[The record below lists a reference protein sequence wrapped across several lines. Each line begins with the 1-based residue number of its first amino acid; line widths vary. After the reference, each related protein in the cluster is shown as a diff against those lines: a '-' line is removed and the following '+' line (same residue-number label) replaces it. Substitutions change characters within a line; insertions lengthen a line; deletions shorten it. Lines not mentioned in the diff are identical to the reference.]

1 MSRRTVIGLEIHV
14 QVATKSKLF
23 CSCSTDYIGAV
34 PNTHVCPVC
43 LGLPGALPVP
53 NRAAVEAAVLTC
65 FGLGCR
71 VVSRTRF
78 HRKNYFYPDLPKAY
92 QISQYDLPIGRD
104 GAVDLPDEAGGRR
117 IRVHRLHLE
126 EDAGKLVH
134 GASDGRLAGSDYS
147 LVDYNRGG
155 VPLMEIVSEPDL
167 TSPQEA
173 REYVVRVRQ
182 LVRYLGVSDG
192 DMENGSL
199 RVDANVS
206 LTHPDGS
213 LGTKVEIKNLNSLRS
228 LERALEH
235 EILRQGRILDEGGAV
250 VQETRHWDDGEGV
263 TRSSREKEEAHD
275 YRYFPDPDLPPLVV
289 EERRIEEIRLCL
301 PERPWEKRRRF
312 EEDWGLTPEDASV
325 LAERREVAEFFE
337 ACVAR
342 GAVPR
347 VAGVWVR
354 MDLMRLARE
363 EGVPLEALPVLP
375 DDVVA
380 LGELTESKELSA
392 TAARAVLD
400 RMVRDRCSLEMARKR
415 CGIGDRLTGEGLEAL
430 IRQILEGQRE
440 VLEEIRSG
448 KDKKG
453 AKGKFLQGQV
463 MRAAKGQA
471 DPQEVT
477 RILQGLLEGPER
489 PI

>member
-1 MSRRTVIGLEIHV
+1 MSRQVVIGLEVHV
-14 QVATKSKLF
+14 QVASKSKLF
-23 CSCSTDYIGAV
+23 CSCSTDYIGAL

-53 NRAAVEAAVLTC
+53 NRAAVEAAVLTS

-71 VVSRTRF
+71 VAGRTRF

-92 QISQYDLPIGRD
+92 QISQFDLPIGRD
-104 GAVDLPDEAGGRR
+104 GEMELPAEAGGRR
-117 IRVHRLHLE
+117 IRIERLHLE

-134 GASDGRLAGSDYS
+134 GASDGRLAGSDFS

-155 VPLMEIVSEPDL
+155 VPLMEIVSQPDL
-167 TSPQEA
+167 TTPQEA
-173 REYVVRVRQ
+173 REYVVRLRQ

-199 RVDANVS
+199 RADANVS
-206 LTHPDGS
+206 LSHPDGS

-228 LERALEH
+228 LERALEY

-263 TRSSREKEEAHD
+263 TRSSREKEAAHD

-289 EERRIEEIRLCL
+289 EDRRIEEIRLSL
-301 PERPWEKRRRF
+301 PELPWEKRRRF
-312 EEDWGLTPEDASV
+312 EQDWGLSPEDAAV

-342 GAVPR
+342 GGAPKS
-347 VAGVWVR
+347 ASLWVR
-354 MDLMRLARE
+354 MDLLRLSRE
-363 EGVPLEALPVLP
+363 EGVPLTSLPVLP

-392 TAARAVLD
+392 TAAKAVLD
-400 RMVRDRCSLEMARKR
+400 RMVRDRCSLEEARKR
-415 CGIGDRLTGEGLEAL
+415 TGIGGRLAGEALSAL
-430 IRQILEGQRE
+430 IRQVLEGQQE

-453 AKGKFLQGQV
+453 AKLKFLQGLV
-463 MRAAKGQA
+463 MRAARGQA
-471 DPQEVT
+471 DPQEVGT
-477 RILQGLLEGPER
+477 LLQDLVRGA
-489 PI
+489 